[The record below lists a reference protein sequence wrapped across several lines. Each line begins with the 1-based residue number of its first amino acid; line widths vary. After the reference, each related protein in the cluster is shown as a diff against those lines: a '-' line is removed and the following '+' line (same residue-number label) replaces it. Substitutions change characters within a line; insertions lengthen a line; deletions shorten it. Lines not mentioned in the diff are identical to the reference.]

1 MALYLLDTNII
12 SSMMSAPEGPAMARI
27 LALMQTSPPARF
39 GMSVVVQCELL
50 FGLRRKSHP
59 RWQRRYEETLDFVEL
74 LPLDSA
80 VAEPYAELRRTL
92 ESAGTPIG
100 ANDTLIAAHALA
112 LDATLVSADTE
123 FARVPGLRLEN
134 WLI

>member
-12 SSMMSAPEGPAMARI
+12 SALMQTPEGPAMTRVVSLLQASSPARI
-27 LALMQTSPPARF
+27 GL
-39 GMSVVVQCELL
+39 SVVVQCELR

-59 RWQRRYEETLDFVEL
+59 RWQRRYEETLEL
-74 LPLDSA
+74 MELFPLDSA
-80 VAEPYAELRRTL
+80 IAEPYAELRRTL

-112 LDATLVSADTE
+112 LDATLVSADAE
-123 FARVPGLRLEN
+123 FACVPGLRLEN